1 MANRQTITG
10 LFSVITFLLT
20 ILCSANAAAA
30 ESIKIGFINTA
41 RVLDESPQA
50 DAARQRI
57 EKEFSPRDKEIVAA
71 QKEVLKLEE
80 KLNRDGAIMSETE
93 RRRLER
99 DVMTQKRDLKR
110 ASEEARED
118 FNIRRNEEF
127 DKIRRLVREVI
138 VEIAEK
144 QHFDLILEAGVV
156 FASDKI
162 NITDQVVEQLKK
174 QSTTAST
181 KK

>member
-1 MANRQTITG
+1 MAKKQTITS
-10 LFSVITFLLT
+10 LFSVIAFLLT
-20 ILCSANAAAA
+20 MMFCVNASA
-30 ESIKIGFINTA
+30 EGIKIGFINTA

-71 QKEVLKLEE
+71 QKDVLKLEE
-80 KLNRDGAIMSETE
+80 KLNRDSAIMSETE
-93 RRRLER
+93 RRRLEK
-99 DVMTQKRDLKR
+99 DVLTQKRDLKR

-144 QHFDLILEAGVV
+144 QKFDLILEAGVV

-174 QSTTAST
+174 QSTAST
-181 KK
+181 SKK

>member
-1 MANRQTITG
+1 MVRRQTISG
-10 LFSVITFLLT
+10 LFSVLAVM
-20 ILCSANAAAA
+20 SATLFCMTASA
-30 ESIKIGFINTA
+30 EGIKIGFINTA

-71 QKEVLKLEE
+71 QKDVLKLEE

-156 FASDKI
+156 YASDKI

-174 QSTTAST
+174 QTGAT
-181 KK
+181 KSKK